1 MNNIQCESFL
11 ESIYAEILAICETN
25 FDDST
30 DSGNF
35 CMCVCACVCVCV
47 CVCACVCVRGCY
59 LIIFFF

>member
-47 CVCACVCVRGCY
+47 CVCVRVCV
-59 LIIFFF
+59 